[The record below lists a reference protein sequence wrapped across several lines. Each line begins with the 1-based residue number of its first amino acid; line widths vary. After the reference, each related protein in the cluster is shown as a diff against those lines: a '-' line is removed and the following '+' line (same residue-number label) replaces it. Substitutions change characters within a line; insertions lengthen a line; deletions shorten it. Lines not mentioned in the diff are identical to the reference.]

1 MNTSII
7 FKTDS
12 YKLGAHFNMYPEG
25 TESVYSYYEARK
37 GSLFPRT
44 TFIGLQY
51 KLKKDFTKPI
61 TKEDITEGE
70 ELACGHF
77 GNKTSFN
84 SAGWNHILNKYGG
97 YLPLSIKALPEG
109 TSVPIENALF
119 TVENVGGPETAFLTS
134 YVESTLSHLYHP
146 ITMATLS
153 QSIYDVTKP
162 FIDKTSD
169 VGGIIDFMLHDFG
182 YRSYTGDDA
191 ASIGGLAALIR
202 YKGTDTVVA
211 LKCAH
216 DYYGAPYNDIG
227 YSVPACYDEDTEILT
242 NKGFK
247 FLRYLNENDLVAQ
260 VDVNKN
266 TSFVKPIKLHKYSV
280 NEELVSFYK
289 KNRIDLLVTKNH
301 RMISSNTNGD
311 IKIKEAEHMVYSQR
325 NFPIVS
331 TYIEDKKITL
341 TALDKLR
348 IAFQADGS
356 YPSHKEDYNGVV
368 NNGYPIRF
376 SFKKIR
382 KKERLE
388 KICIDGGFKFTY
400 SRHKSGYHSFWVIC
414 PKVMFKDF
422 NWIDLSKIDLTWGRE
437 FLNELKYWDGV
448 FKNERNLIKYSSSD
462 IDCIN
467 KVSAITSICGYKS
480 HINKYVDKR
489 PNRKICYSIYID
501 YKTDKICGTKIKKTY
516 KNYSGF
522 VYCVTV
528 PTGIIIVRRN
538 NIVSI
543 CGNSEHSVMSAL
555 GRDGEKDIL
564 SSLLDKYPTG
574 ILSVVA
580 DTYDIYNFVT
590 EFVCNV
596 FKDRILAR
604 NGVFVVRPDSTTPF
618 HPTKP
623 LITLWIVEELYKK
636 FGGYINNKGYKV
648 INDKVRVL
656 YGDGLNKDA
665 MVEIF
670 AMLERFGY
678 SASNI
683 ATFGCGSGIVQKG
696 IDRDVCRFAFKSSAQ
711 KRNGK
716 WYDVYKEPLD
726 ASKASKR
733 GRFKVVFDEFVGGLK
748 TVAYNDPREDKLVEV
763 FRCGE
768 IKKEYT
774 LKEVR
779 QNAKVL

>member
-12 YKLGAHFNMYPEG
+12 YKLGAHWNMYPEG

-70 ELACGHF
+70 ELAYGHF

-119 TVENVGGPETAFLTS
+119 TVENIGGPETAFLTS

-162 FIDKTSD
+162 FIDRTSD

-202 YKGTDTVVA
+202 YKGTDTVMA

-216 DYYGAPYNDIG
+216 DYYGAPYNEIG
-227 YSVPACYDEDTEILT
+227 YSVPA
-242 NKGFK
+242 
-247 FLRYLNENDLVAQ
+247 
-260 VDVNKN
+260 
-266 TSFVKPIKLHKYSV
+266 
-280 NEELVSFYK
+280 
-289 KNRIDLLVTKNH
+289 
-301 RMISSNTNGD
+301 
-311 IKIKEAEHMVYSQR
+311 
-325 NFPIVS
+325 
-331 TYIEDKKITL
+331 
-341 TALDKLR
+341 
-348 IAFQADGS
+348 
-356 YPSHKEDYNGVV
+356 
-368 NNGYPIRF
+368 
-376 SFKKIR
+376 
-382 KKERLE
+382 
-388 KICIDGGFKFTY
+388 
-400 SRHKSGYHSFWVIC
+400 
-414 PKVMFKDF
+414 
-422 NWIDLSKIDLTWGRE
+422 
-437 FLNELKYWDGV
+437 
-448 FKNERNLIKYSSSD
+448 
-462 IDCIN
+462 
-467 KVSAITSICGYKS
+467 
-480 HINKYVDKR
+480 
-489 PNRKICYSIYID
+489 
-501 YKTDKICGTKIKKTY
+501 
-516 KNYSGF
+516 
-522 VYCVTV
+522 
-528 PTGIIIVRRN
+528 
-538 NIVSI
+538 
-543 CGNSEHSVMSAL
+543 SEHSVMSAL
-555 GRDGEKDIL
+555 GRAGEKDIL
-564 SSLLDKYPTG
+564 SNLLDKYPNG

-618 HPTKP
+618 HTTKP

-636 FGGYINNKGYKV
+636 FGGYINKKGFKV

-716 WYDVYKEPLD
+716 WYDVFKEPLD

-733 GRFKVVFDEFVGGLK
+733 GRFKVIFDDGISDLK
-748 TVAYNDPREDKLVEV
+748 TVPWNDPREDRLIEV

-768 IKKEYT
+768 LKVSYT
-774 LKEVR
+774 LEQVR
-779 QNAKVL
+779 KNSL